1 MSKQKQSPSV
11 DPTLKLLK
19 AFDVRLQVLDDK
31 LSEVT
36 GEIAHPVVGA
46 YGTIDFKDNFF
57 ERRFLHRNRRYLEV
71 SGSIFHLKSGPSYW
85 LPNVTDF
92 TEIHFV
98 FASNQEA
105 PEFFHGSEKVE
116 TRRGKFLGYPTT
128 QILTPDFTGKY
139 FKLGQV
145 GEQASWAFS
154 TVIAK

>member
-1 MSKQKQSPSV
+1 MSKQQQNLPA
-11 DPTLKLLK
+11 DQTLKLLK
-19 AFDVRLQVLDDK
+19 AFEVRLQVLDDK

-71 SGSIFHLKSGPSYW
+71 SGSIFHLKAGPSYW

-98 FASNQEA
+98 FANNQEA
-105 PEFFHGSEKVE
+105 PDFFHGSEKVE
-116 TRRGKFLGYPTT
+116 TQQGKFLGYPTT
-128 QILTPDFTGKY
+128 QILTRDFSGKY

-145 GEQASWAFS
+145 GEQVSWAFS